1 MNANRTKILST
12 AALIAILFIQIFWM
26 WNTYNINARQL
37 GKECDE
43 ILEEAIALELDKT
56 NRCDSFFE
64 SGDTVANSNIYNSTL
79 SLYDAIY
86 KKSHQDANI
95 DTLTI
100 IADSIIKAKK
110 SPFRIAINKVNMKTG
125 KVMEGKNIN
134 SNIFPFLEEVKT
146 NILPVRLDN
155 SVGFQMTITNGSIYI
170 FSHNWVLLLISIL
183 ISIVI
188 ILSIIDQINYINEQ
202 ERVRLLREDFS
213 YAMVHDMK
221 SPLTSI
227 IMGTRYLHSGVLEKK
242 PEIKEKYFAIVED
255 EAQHL
260 LALINRLL
268 TISKLEHG
276 KLTIRKTEVDL
287 EEMIADVADKYEAK
301 SSKPIHIT
309 TDIACSTALAD
320 EEYLKEAISN
330 MVDNATKYSKDE
342 INIKIST
349 SEDDH
354 HIYIKVYDEGIGI
367 AKSELKTIFNRYE
380 RAAEHEKNPQ
390 KTRGGFGIGLNYVL
404 QVIQAHGGKISVKS
418 EKGKY
423 SEFTISLPKYLTI
436 KTLAQM
442 AL

>member
-12 AALIAILFIQIFWM
+12 AALIAILLIQMFWM
-26 WNTYNINARQL
+26 WNTYNINARKL

-125 KVMEGKNIN
+125 KVIEGKNIN

-146 NILPVRLDN
+146 NILPVRLDY

-170 FSHNWVLLLISIL
+170 IRHNWVLLLISIL

-188 ILSIIDQINYINEQ
+188 ILSLIDQINYIDEQ

-227 IMGTRYLHSGVLEKK
+227 IMGTKYLHSGVLEKK
-242 PEIKEKYFAIVED
+242 PEIKEKYFCIVED

-276 KLTIRKTEVDL
+276 KLHIQKAEVNL
-287 EEMIADVADKYEAK
+287 ETMIDDVADKYKAK
-301 SSKPIHIT
+301 SAKPIHIT
-309 TDIACSTALAD
+309 THIRATTALAD

-330 MVDNATKYSKDE
+330 LVDNATKYSKEE
-342 INIKIST
+342 INIQIST
-349 SEDDH
+349 LENDKNV
-354 HIYIKVYDEGIGI
+354 YINVFDEGIGI
-367 AKSELKTIFNRYE
+367 AKSELKTIFNRFE
-380 RAAEHEKNPQ
+380 RAAEHERDAR

-404 QVIQAHGGKISVKS
+404 QVINAHGGRISVKS
-418 EKGKY
+418 EKDKW
-423 SEFTISLPKYLTI
+423 SEFTISLPKY
-436 KTLAQM
+436 
-442 AL
+442 

>member
-12 AALIAILFIQIFWM
+12 AALIAILLIQMFWM
-26 WNTYNINARQL
+26 WNTYNINARKL

-43 ILEEAIALELDKT
+43 ILEKAIALELDKT

-64 SGDTVANSNIYNSTL
+64 SGDTVAYSNIYNSTL

-100 IADSIIKAKK
+100 IADSIIKAEKL
-110 SPFRIAINKVNMKTG
+110 PFRIDINKVNMKTG
-125 KVMEGKNIN
+125 KVIEGKNIN

-146 NILPVRLDN
+146 NILPVRLDY

-170 FSHNWVLLLISIL
+170 IRHNWVLLLISIL

-188 ILSIIDQINYINEQ
+188 ILSLIDQINYIDEQ

-227 IMGTRYLHSGVLEKK
+227 IMGTKYLHSGVLEKK
-242 PEIKEKYFAIVED
+242 PEMKEKYFCIVED

-276 KLTIRKTEVDL
+276 KLHIQKAEVNL
-287 EEMIADVADKYEAK
+287 ETMIDDVADKYKAK
-301 SSKPIHIT
+301 SAKPIHIT
-309 TDIACSTALAD
+309 THIRTTTALAD

-330 MVDNATKYSKDE
+330 LVDNATKYSKEE
-342 INIKIST
+342 INIQIST
-349 SEDDH
+349 LENDKNV
-354 HIYIKVYDEGIGI
+354 YIKVFDEGIGI
-367 AKSELKTIFNRYE
+367 AKSELKTIFNRFE
-380 RAAEHEKNPQ
+380 RAAEHERDAR

-404 QVIQAHGGKISVKS
+404 QVINAHGGKISVKS
-418 EKGKY
+418 EKDKW
-423 SEFTISLPKYLTI
+423 SEFTISLPKY
-436 KTLAQM
+436 
-442 AL
+442 

>member
-12 AALIAILFIQIFWM
+12 AALIAILLIQMFWM

-37 GKECDE
+37 GKEYDK

-125 KVMEGKNIN
+125 KVIEGKNIN

-146 NILPVRLDN
+146 NILPVRLDY

-170 FSHNWVLLLISIL
+170 IRHNWVLLLISIL

-188 ILSIIDQINYINEQ
+188 ILSLIDQINYIDEQ

-227 IMGTRYLHSGVLEKK
+227 IMGTKYLHSGVLEKK
-242 PEIKEKYFAIVED
+242 PEMKEKYFCIVED

-276 KLTIRKTEVDL
+276 KLHIQKAEVNL
-287 EEMIADVADKYEAK
+287 ETMIDDVADKYKAK
-301 SSKPIHIT
+301 SAKPIHIT
-309 TDIACSTALAD
+309 TRFGATTALAD

-330 MVDNATKYSKDE
+330 LVDNATKYSKEE
-342 INIKIST
+342 INIQIST
-349 SEDDH
+349 LENDKNV
-354 HIYIKVYDEGIGI
+354 YIKVFDEGIGI
-367 AKSELKTIFNRYE
+367 AKSELKTIFNRFE
-380 RAAEHEKNPQ
+380 RATEHERDAR

-404 QVIQAHGGKISVKS
+404 QVINAHGGRISVKS
-418 EKGKY
+418 EKDKW
-423 SEFTISLPKYLTI
+423 SEFTISLPKY
-436 KTLAQM
+436 
-442 AL
+442 

>member
-12 AALIAILFIQIFWM
+12 AALIAILLIQMFWM

-37 GKECDE
+37 GKEYDE
-43 ILEEAIALELDKT
+43 ILKKTIALELDKT

-64 SGDTVANSNIYNSTL
+64 SGDTVAYSNIYNSTL

-100 IADSIIKAKK
+100 IADSIIKAEKLT
-110 SPFRIAINKVNMKTG
+110 FRIAINKVNMKTG
-125 KVMEGKNIN
+125 KVIEGKNIN

-146 NILPVRLDN
+146 NILPVRLDY

-170 FSHNWVLLLISIL
+170 IRHNWVLLLISIL

-188 ILSIIDQINYINEQ
+188 ILSLIDQINYIDEQ

-227 IMGTRYLHSGVLEKK
+227 IMGTKYLHSGVLEKK
-242 PEIKEKYFAIVED
+242 PEIKEKYFCIVED

-276 KLTIRKTEVDL
+276 KLHIQKAEVNL
-287 EEMIADVADKYEAK
+287 ETMIEDVVDKYKAK
-301 SSKPIHIT
+301 SAKPIHIT
-309 TDIACSTALAD
+309 THIRATTALAD

-330 MVDNATKYSKDE
+330 LVDNATKYSKEE
-342 INIKIST
+342 INIQIST
-349 SEDDH
+349 LENDKNV
-354 HIYIKVYDEGIGI
+354 YIKVFDEGIGI
-367 AKSELKTIFNRYE
+367 AKSELKTIFNRFE
-380 RAAEHEKNPQ
+380 RAAEHERDAR

-404 QVIQAHGGKISVKS
+404 QVINAHGGRISVKS
-418 EKGKY
+418 EKDKW
-423 SEFTISLPKYLTI
+423 SEFTISLPKY
-436 KTLAQM
+436 
-442 AL
+442 

>member
-12 AALIAILFIQIFWM
+12 AALIAILLIQMFWM

-37 GKECDE
+37 GKEYDE
-43 ILEEAIALELDKT
+43 ILKKTIALELDKT

-64 SGDTVANSNIYNSTL
+64 SGDTVAYSNIYNSTL

-100 IADSIIKAKK
+100 IADSIIKAEKL
-110 SPFRIAINKVNMKTG
+110 PFRIDINKVNMKTG
-125 KVMEGKNIN
+125 KVIEGKNIN

-146 NILPVRLDN
+146 NILPVRLDY

-170 FSHNWVLLLISIL
+170 IRHNWVLLLISIL

-188 ILSIIDQINYINEQ
+188 ILSLIDQINYIDEQ

-227 IMGTRYLHSGVLEKK
+227 IMGTKYLHSGVLEKK
-242 PEIKEKYFAIVED
+242 PEIKEKYFCIVED

-276 KLTIRKTEVDL
+276 KLHIQKAEVNL
-287 EEMIADVADKYEAK
+287 ETMIDDVADKYKAK
-301 SSKPIHIT
+301 SAKPIHIT
-309 TDIACSTALAD
+309 THIRATTALAD

-330 MVDNATKYSKDE
+330 LVDNATKYSKEE
-342 INIKIST
+342 INIQIST
-349 SEDDH
+349 LENDKNV
-354 HIYIKVYDEGIGI
+354 YIKVFDEGIGI
-367 AKSELKTIFNRYE
+367 AKSELKTIFNRFE
-380 RAAEHEKNPQ
+380 RAAEHERDAR

-404 QVIQAHGGKISVKS
+404 QVINAHGGKISVKS
-418 EKGKY
+418 EKDKW
-423 SEFTISLPKYLTI
+423 SEFTISLPKY
-436 KTLAQM
+436 
-442 AL
+442 

>member
-12 AALIAILFIQIFWM
+12 AALIAILLIQMFWM

-37 GKECDE
+37 GKEYDE
-43 ILEEAIALELDKT
+43 ILKKTIALELDKT

-64 SGDTVANSNIYNSTL
+64 SGDTVAYSNIYNSTL

-100 IADSIIKAKK
+100 IADSIIKAEKL
-110 SPFRIAINKVNMKTG
+110 PFRIDINKVNMKTG
-125 KVMEGKNIN
+125 KVIEGKNIN

-146 NILPVRLDN
+146 NILPVRLDY

-170 FSHNWVLLLISIL
+170 IRHNWVLLLISIL

-188 ILSIIDQINYINEQ
+188 ILSLIDQINYIDEQ

-227 IMGTRYLHSGVLEKK
+227 IMGTKYLHSGVLEKK
-242 PEIKEKYFAIVED
+242 PEMKEKYFCIVED

-276 KLTIRKTEVDL
+276 KLHIQKAEVNL
-287 EEMIADVADKYEAK
+287 ETMIEDVVDKYKAK
-301 SSKPIHIT
+301 SAKPIHIIT
-309 TDIACSTALAD
+309 RFGATSALAD

-330 MVDNATKYSKDE
+330 LVDNATKYSKEE
-342 INIKIST
+342 INIEIST
-349 SEDDH
+349 LEDDSNV
-354 HIYIKVYDEGIGI
+354 YIKVFDEGIGI
-367 AKSELKTIFNRYE
+367 AKSELKTIFNRFE
-380 RAAEHEKNPQ
+380 RAAEHEKDAR

-404 QVIQAHGGKISVKS
+404 QVINAHGGKISVKS
-418 EKGKY
+418 EKDKW
-423 SEFTISLPKYLTI
+423 SEFTISLPK
-436 KTLAQM
+436 
-442 AL
+442 

>member
-1 MNANRTKILST
+1 MKINRAKILST
-12 AALIAILFIQIFWM
+12 TALIAVLVMQLFWM
-26 WNTYNINARQL
+26 WNTFEMTVHQMGYASIWGLTPNAR
-37 GKECDE
+37 
-43 ILEEAIALELDKT
+43 IEALLSAFMQS
-56 NRCDSFFE
+56 RF
-64 SGDTVANSNIYNSTL
+64 TVFT
-79 SLYDAIY
+79 
-86 KKSHQDANI
+86 
-95 DTLTI
+95 
-100 IADSIIKAKK
+100 
-110 SPFRIAINKVNMKTG
+110 
-125 KVMEGKNIN
+125 
-134 SNIFPFLEEVKT
+134 
-146 NILPVRLDN
+146 
-155 SVGFQMTITNGSIYI
+155 
-170 FSHNWVLLLISIL
+170 SIL
-183 ISIVI
+183 TTIVI
-188 ILSIIDQINYINEQ
+188 ILSIIDQINYIDEQ
-202 ERVRLLREDFS
+202 ERIRLLREDFS

-418 EKGKY
+418 ERAN
-423 SEFTISLPKYLTI
+423 TPSLPSRCRST
-436 KTLAQM
+436 
-442 AL
+442 

>member
-1 MNANRTKILST
+1 MKINRAKILST
-12 AALIAILFIQIFWM
+12 TALIAVLVMQLFWM
-26 WNTYNINARQL
+26 WNTFEMTVHQMGYASIWGLTPNAR
-37 GKECDE
+37 
-43 ILEEAIALELDKT
+43 IEALLSAFMQS
-56 NRCDSFFE
+56 RF
-64 SGDTVANSNIYNSTL
+64 TVFT
-79 SLYDAIY
+79 
-86 KKSHQDANI
+86 
-95 DTLTI
+95 
-100 IADSIIKAKK
+100 
-110 SPFRIAINKVNMKTG
+110 
-125 KVMEGKNIN
+125 
-134 SNIFPFLEEVKT
+134 
-146 NILPVRLDN
+146 
-155 SVGFQMTITNGSIYI
+155 
-170 FSHNWVLLLISIL
+170 SIL
-183 ISIVI
+183 TTIVI
-188 ILSIIDQINYINEQ
+188 ILSIIDQINYIDEQ
-202 ERVRLLREDFS
+202 ERIRLLREDFS

-268 TISKLEHG
+268 AISKLEHG

>member
-12 AALIAILFIQIFWM
+12 AALIAILLIQMFWM

-37 GKECDE
+37 GKEYDE
-43 ILEEAIALELDKT
+43 ILKKTIALELDKT

-64 SGDTVANSNIYNSTL
+64 SGDTVAYSNIYNSTL

-100 IADSIIKAKK
+100 IADSIIKAEKL
-110 SPFRIAINKVNMKTG
+110 PFRIDINKVNMKTG
-125 KVMEGKNIN
+125 KVIEGKNIN

-146 NILPVRLDN
+146 NILPVRLDY

-170 FSHNWVLLLISIL
+170 IRHNWVLLLISIL

-188 ILSIIDQINYINEQ
+188 ILSLIDQINYIDEQ

-227 IMGTRYLHSGVLEKK
+227 IMGTKYLHSGVLEKK
-242 PEIKEKYFAIVED
+242 PEMKEKYFCIVED

-276 KLTIRKTEVDL
+276 KLHIQKAEVNL
-287 EEMIADVADKYEAK
+287 ETMIDDVADKYKAK
-301 SSKPIHIT
+301 SAKPIHIT
-309 TDIACSTALAD
+309 THIGATTALAD

-330 MVDNATKYSKDE
+330 LVDNATKYSKEE
-342 INIKIST
+342 INIQIST
-349 SEDDH
+349 LENDKNV
-354 HIYIKVYDEGIGI
+354 YIKVFDEGIGI
-367 AKSELKTIFNRYE
+367 AKSELKTIFNRFE
-380 RAAEHEKNPQ
+380 RAAEHERDAR

-404 QVIQAHGGKISVKS
+404 QVINAHGGKISVKS
-418 EKGKY
+418 EKDKW
-423 SEFTISLPKYLTI
+423 SEFTISLPKY
-436 KTLAQM
+436 
-442 AL
+442 

>member
-1 MNANRTKILST
+1 MKTIRTKVLSII
-12 AALIAILFIQIFWM
+12 ALIAVLFMLLFWM
-26 WNTYNINARQL
+26 LNT
-37 GKECDE
+37 
-43 ILEEAIALELDKT
+43 
-56 NRCDSFFE
+56 FE
-64 SGDTVANSNIYNSTL
+64 MTVHQMGYDDIWTL
-79 SLYDAIY
+79 SP
-86 KKSHQDANI
+86 NV
-95 DTLTI
+95 
-100 IADSIIKAKK
+100 
-110 SPFRIAINKVNMKTG
+110 RIEA
-125 KVMEGKNIN
+125 
-134 SNIFPFLEEVKT
+134 
-146 NILPVRLDN
+146 
-155 SVGFQMTITNGSIYI
+155 
-170 FSHNWVLLLISIL
+170 LLIAFEQSKITLFSSIL
-183 ISIVI
+183 TTMVIV
-188 ILSIIDQINYINEQ
+188 LSIIDQINYIDEQ
-202 ERVRLLREDFS
+202 ERVKLLREDFS

-242 PEIKEKYFAIVED
+242 PDIKEKYFTIVED

-276 KLTIRKTEVDL
+276 KLTIHKAEVDL
-287 EEMIADVADKYEAK
+287 ASMIADVTDKYEAK

-309 TDIACSTALAD
+309 THIACSTILAD

-342 INIKIST
+342 INIQIST
-349 SEDDH
+349 FEDEK

-380 RAAEHEKNPQ
+380 RATEHEKNPK

-423 SEFTISLPKYLTI
+423 SEFTISLPK
-436 KTLAQM
+436 
-442 AL
+442 

>member
-12 AALIAILFIQIFWM
+12 AALIAILLIQMFWM
-26 WNTYNINARQL
+26 WNTYNINARKL

-64 SGDTVANSNIYNSTL
+64 SGDTVAYSNIYNSTL

-125 KVMEGKNIN
+125 KVIEGKNIN

-146 NILPVRLDN
+146 NILPVRLDY

-170 FSHNWVLLLISIL
+170 IRHNWVLLLISIL

-188 ILSIIDQINYINEQ
+188 ILSLIDQINYIDEQ

-227 IMGTRYLHSGVLEKK
+227 IMGTKYLHSGVLEKK
-242 PEIKEKYFAIVED
+242 PEMKEKYFCIVED

-276 KLTIRKTEVDL
+276 KLHIQKAEVNL
-287 EEMIADVADKYEAK
+287 ETMIEDVVDKYKAK
-301 SSKPIHIT
+301 SAKPIHIT
-309 TDIACSTALAD
+309 TRFGATTALAD

-330 MVDNATKYSKDE
+330 LVDNATKYSKEE
-342 INIKIST
+342 INIQIST
-349 SEDDH
+349 LENDKNV
-354 HIYIKVYDEGIGI
+354 YIKVFDEGIGI
-367 AKSELKTIFNRYE
+367 AKSELKNIFNRFE
-380 RAAEHEKNPQ
+380 RAAEHERDAR

-404 QVIQAHGGKISVKS
+404 QVINAHGGRISVKS
-418 EKGKY
+418 EKDKW
-423 SEFTISLPKYLTI
+423 SEFTISLPKY
-436 KTLAQM
+436 
-442 AL
+442 

>member
-12 AALIAILFIQIFWM
+12 AALIAILLIQMFWM

-37 GKECDE
+37 GKEYDE
-43 ILEEAIALELDKT
+43 ILKKTIALELDKT

-100 IADSIIKAKK
+100 IADSIIKAEKL
-110 SPFRIAINKVNMKTG
+110 PFRIDINKVNMKTG
-125 KVMEGKNIN
+125 KVIEGKNIN

-146 NILPVRLDN
+146 NILPVRLDY

-170 FSHNWVLLLISIL
+170 IRHNWVLLLISIL

-188 ILSIIDQINYINEQ
+188 ILSLIDQINYIDEQ

-227 IMGTRYLHSGVLEKK
+227 IMGTKYLHSGVLEKK
-242 PEIKEKYFAIVED
+242 PEMKEKYFCIVED

-276 KLTIRKTEVDL
+276 KLSIQKAEIDL
-287 EEMIADVADKYEAK
+287 EAMIEDVVDKYKAK
-301 SSKPIHIT
+301 SAKPIHIT
-309 TDIACSTALAD
+309 TLFGATSALAD

-330 MVDNATKYSKDE
+330 IVDNATKYSKEE
-342 INIKIST
+342 INIQIST
-349 SEDDH
+349 SENDRNV
-354 HIYIKVYDEGIGI
+354 YIKIYDEGIGI
-367 AKSELKTIFNRYE
+367 ARSEMKTIFNRFE
-380 RAAEHEKNPQ
+380 RAAEHERDAR

-404 QVIQAHGGKISVKS
+404 QVINAHDGKVSVKS
-418 EKGKY
+418 EKGKW
-423 SEFTISLPKYLTI
+423 SEFTISLPK
-436 KTLAQM
+436 
-442 AL
+442 

>member
-12 AALIAILFIQIFWM
+12 AALIAILLIQMFWM

-37 GKECDE
+37 GKEYDE
-43 ILEEAIALELDKT
+43 ILKKTIALELDKT

-64 SGDTVANSNIYNSTL
+64 SGDTVAYSNIYNSTL

-100 IADSIIKAKK
+100 IADSIIKAEKL
-110 SPFRIAINKVNMKTG
+110 PFRIDINKVNMKTG
-125 KVMEGKNIN
+125 QVIEGKNIN

-146 NILPVRLDN
+146 NILPVRLDH

-170 FSHNWVLLLISIL
+170 IRHNWVLLLISIL

-188 ILSIIDQINYINEQ
+188 ILSLIDQINYIDEQ

-213 YAMVHDMK
+213 YALVHDMK

-227 IMGTRYLHSGVLEKK
+227 IMGTRYLHSGVLDKK
-242 PEIKEKYFAIVED
+242 PEMKEKYFDIVED

-260 LALINRLL
+260 LSLINRLL

-276 KLTIRKTEVDL
+276 KLTIRKTEVEL
-287 EEMIADVADKYEAK
+287 EPMIDDVVDKYEAK

-309 TDIACSTALAD
+309 TQIDCATALAD

-342 INIKIST
+342 IRIKIST
-349 SEDDH
+349 LEDDH
-354 HIYIKVYDEGIGI
+354 QVYIKVYDEGIGI

-404 QVIQAHGGKISVKS
+404 QVINAHGGKINVKS

-423 SEFTISLPKYLTI
+423 SEFTISLPK
-436 KTLAQM
+436 
-442 AL
+442 

>member
-1 MNANRTKILST
+1 MKINRAKILST
-12 AALIAILFIQIFWM
+12 TALIAVLVMQLFWM
-26 WNTYNINARQL
+26 WNTFEMTVHQMGYASIWGLTPNAR
-37 GKECDE
+37 
-43 ILEEAIALELDKT
+43 IEALLSAFMQS
-56 NRCDSFFE
+56 RF
-64 SGDTVANSNIYNSTL
+64 TVFT
-79 SLYDAIY
+79 
-86 KKSHQDANI
+86 
-95 DTLTI
+95 
-100 IADSIIKAKK
+100 
-110 SPFRIAINKVNMKTG
+110 
-125 KVMEGKNIN
+125 
-134 SNIFPFLEEVKT
+134 
-146 NILPVRLDN
+146 
-155 SVGFQMTITNGSIYI
+155 
-170 FSHNWVLLLISIL
+170 SIL
-183 ISIVI
+183 TTIVI
-188 ILSIIDQINYINEQ
+188 ILSIIDQINYIDEQ
-202 ERVRLLREDFS
+202 ERIRLLREDFS

-423 SEFTISLPKYLTI
+423 SEFTISLPKYLSI

>member
-12 AALIAILFIQIFWM
+12 AALIAILLIQMFWM
-26 WNTYNINARQL
+26 WNTYNINARKL

-125 KVMEGKNIN
+125 KVIEGKNIN

-146 NILPVRLDN
+146 NILPVRLDY

-170 FSHNWVLLLISIL
+170 IRHNWVLLLISIL

-188 ILSIIDQINYINEQ
+188 ILSLIDQINYIDEQ

-227 IMGTRYLHSGVLEKK
+227 IMGTKYLHSGVLEKK
-242 PEIKEKYFAIVED
+242 PEMKEKYFCIVED

-276 KLTIRKTEVDL
+276 KLHIQKAEVNL
-287 EEMIADVADKYEAK
+287 ETMIEDVVDKYKAK
-301 SSKPIHIT
+301 SAKPIHIIT
-309 TDIACSTALAD
+309 RFGATSALAD

-330 MVDNATKYSKDE
+330 LVDNATKYSKEE
-342 INIKIST
+342 INIEIST
-349 SEDDH
+349 LEDNRNV
-354 HIYIKVYDEGIGI
+354 YIKVFDEGIGI
-367 AKSELKTIFNRYE
+367 AKSELKTIFNRFE
-380 RAAEHEKNPQ
+380 RAAEHEKDAR

-404 QVIQAHGGKISVKS
+404 QVINAHSGKISVKS
-418 EKGKY
+418 EKDKW
-423 SEFTISLPKYLTI
+423 SEFTISLPK
-436 KTLAQM
+436 
-442 AL
+442 

>member
-12 AALIAILFIQIFWM
+12 TALIAILFIQIFWM

-43 ILEEAIALELDKT
+43 ILEKAIALELDKT

-64 SGDTVANSNIYNSTL
+64 SGDTIASSNIYNPTL

-86 KKSHQDANI
+86 KKSHQDANTDI
-95 DTLTI
+95 LTN
-100 IADSIIKAKK
+100 IADSIFKAEKL
-110 SPFRIAINKVNMKTG
+110 PFRAAINKVNMKTG

-146 NILPVRLDN
+146 NIQPVRLDN

-188 ILSIIDQINYINEQ
+188 ILSLIDQINYIDEQ

-227 IMGTRYLHSGVLEKK
+227 IMGTKYLHSGVLEKK
-242 PEIKEKYFAIVED
+242 PEMKEKYFCIVED

-276 KLTIRKTEVDL
+276 KLHIQKAEVNL
-287 EEMIADVADKYEAK
+287 ETMIEDVVDKYKAK
-301 SSKPIHIT
+301 SAKPIHIT
-309 TDIACSTALAD
+309 TRFGTTSALAD

-330 MVDNATKYSKDE
+330 LVDNATKYSKEE
-342 INIKIST
+342 INIQIST
-349 SEDDH
+349 LENDKNV
-354 HIYIKVYDEGIGI
+354 YIKVFDEGIGI
-367 AKSELKTIFNRYE
+367 AKSELKNIFNRFE
-380 RAAEHEKNPQ
+380 RAAEHERDAR

-404 QVIQAHGGKISVKS
+404 QVINAHGGRISVKS
-418 EKGKY
+418 EKDKW
-423 SEFTISLPKYLTI
+423 SEFTISLPKY
-436 KTLAQM
+436 
-442 AL
+442 

>member
-12 AALIAILFIQIFWM
+12 AALIAILLIQMFWM

-37 GKECDE
+37 GKEYDE
-43 ILEEAIALELDKT
+43 ILKKTIALELDKT

-64 SGDTVANSNIYNSTL
+64 SGDTVAYSNIYNSTL

-100 IADSIIKAKK
+100 IADSIIKAEKL
-110 SPFRIAINKVNMKTG
+110 PFRIDINKVNMKTG
-125 KVMEGKNIN
+125 KVIEGKNIN

-146 NILPVRLDN
+146 NILPVRLDY

-170 FSHNWVLLLISIL
+170 IRHNWVLLLISIL

-188 ILSIIDQINYINEQ
+188 ILSLIDQINYIDEQ

-227 IMGTRYLHSGVLEKK
+227 IMGTKYLHSGVLEKK
-242 PEIKEKYFAIVED
+242 PEIKEKYFCIVED

-276 KLTIRKTEVDL
+276 KLHIQKAEVNL
-287 EEMIADVADKYEAK
+287 ETMIEDVVDKYKAK
-301 SSKPIHIT
+301 SAKPIHIIT
-309 TDIACSTALAD
+309 RFGATSALAD

-330 MVDNATKYSKDE
+330 LVDNATKYSKEE
-342 INIKIST
+342 INIEIST
-349 SEDDH
+349 LEDDRNV
-354 HIYIKVYDEGIGI
+354 YIKVFDEGIGI
-367 AKSELKTIFNRYE
+367 AKSELKTIFNRFE
-380 RAAEHEKNPQ
+380 RAAEHEKDAR

-404 QVIQAHGGKISVKS
+404 QVINAHSGKISVKS
-418 EKGKY
+418 EKDKW
-423 SEFTISLPKYLTI
+423 SEFTISLPK
-436 KTLAQM
+436 
-442 AL
+442 

>member
-12 AALIAILFIQIFWM
+12 TALIAILFIQIFWM

-37 GKECDE
+37 GKEYDE
-43 ILEEAIALELDKT
+43 ILKKTIALELDKT

-64 SGDTVANSNIYNSTL
+64 SGDTVAYSNIYNSTL

-100 IADSIIKAKK
+100 IADSIIKAEKL
-110 SPFRIAINKVNMKTG
+110 PFRIDINKVNMKTG
-125 KVMEGKNIN
+125 KVIKGKNIN
-134 SNIFPFLEEVKT
+134 SNIFPFLEKVKT
-146 NILPVRLDN
+146 NIQPVRLDN

-188 ILSIIDQINYINEQ
+188 ILSLIDQINYIDEQ

-227 IMGTRYLHSGVLEKK
+227 IMGTKYLHSGVLEKK
-242 PEIKEKYFAIVED
+242 PEMKEKYFCIVED

-276 KLTIRKTEVDL
+276 KLSIQKAEIDL
-287 EEMIADVADKYEAK
+287 EAMIEDVVDKYKAK
-301 SSKPIHIT
+301 SAKPIHIT
-309 TDIACSTALAD
+309 THIRTTTALAD

-330 MVDNATKYSKDE
+330 LVDNATKYSKEE
-342 INIKIST
+342 INIQIST
-349 SEDDH
+349 LENDKNV
-354 HIYIKVYDEGIGI
+354 YIKVFDEGIGI
-367 AKSELKTIFNRYE
+367 AKSELKTIFNRFE
-380 RAAEHEKNPQ
+380 RAAEHERDAR

-404 QVIQAHGGKISVKS
+404 QVINAHGGKISVKS
-418 EKGKY
+418 EKDKW
-423 SEFTISLPKYLTI
+423 SEFTISLPKY
-436 KTLAQM
+436 
-442 AL
+442 

>member
-1 MNANRTKILST
+1 MKINRAKILST
-12 AALIAILFIQIFWM
+12 TALIAVLVMQLFWM
-26 WNTYNINARQL
+26 WNTFEMTVHQMGYASIWGLTPNAR
-37 GKECDE
+37 
-43 ILEEAIALELDKT
+43 IEALLSAFMQS
-56 NRCDSFFE
+56 RF
-64 SGDTVANSNIYNSTL
+64 TVFT
-79 SLYDAIY
+79 
-86 KKSHQDANI
+86 
-95 DTLTI
+95 
-100 IADSIIKAKK
+100 
-110 SPFRIAINKVNMKTG
+110 
-125 KVMEGKNIN
+125 
-134 SNIFPFLEEVKT
+134 
-146 NILPVRLDN
+146 
-155 SVGFQMTITNGSIYI
+155 
-170 FSHNWVLLLISIL
+170 SIL
-183 ISIVI
+183 TTIVI
-188 ILSIIDQINYINEQ
+188 ILSIIDQINYIDEQ
-202 ERVRLLREDFS
+202 ERIRLLREDFS

-367 AKSELKTIFNRYE
+367 AKSEQKTIFNRYE

>member
-12 AALIAILFIQIFWM
+12 AALIAILLIQMFWM

-37 GKECDE
+37 GKEYDE
-43 ILEEAIALELDKT
+43 ILKKTIALELDKT

-64 SGDTVANSNIYNSTL
+64 SGDIVAYSNIYNSTL

-100 IADSIIKAKK
+100 IADSIIKAEKL
-110 SPFRIAINKVNMKTG
+110 PFRIDINKVNMKTG
-125 KVMEGKNIN
+125 KVIEGKNIN

-146 NILPVRLDN
+146 NILPVRLDY

-170 FSHNWVLLLISIL
+170 IRHNWVLLLISIL

-188 ILSIIDQINYINEQ
+188 ILSLIDQINYIDEQ

-227 IMGTRYLHSGVLEKK
+227 IMGTKYLHSGVLEKK
-242 PEIKEKYFAIVED
+242 PEIKEKYFCIVED

-276 KLTIRKTEVDL
+276 KLHIQKAEVNL
-287 EEMIADVADKYEAK
+287 ETMIDDVADKYKAK
-301 SSKPIHIT
+301 SAKPIHIT
-309 TDIACSTALAD
+309 THIGATTALAD

-330 MVDNATKYSKDE
+330 LVDNATKYSKEE
-342 INIKIST
+342 INIQIST
-349 SEDDH
+349 LENDKNV
-354 HIYIKVYDEGIGI
+354 YIKVFDEGIGI
-367 AKSELKTIFNRYE
+367 AKSELKTIFNRFE
-380 RAAEHEKNPQ
+380 RAAEHERDAR

-404 QVIQAHGGKISVKS
+404 QVINAHGGRISVKS
-418 EKGKY
+418 EKDKW
-423 SEFTISLPKYLTI
+423 SEFTISLPKY
-436 KTLAQM
+436 
-442 AL
+442 

>member
-12 AALIAILFIQIFWM
+12 AALIAILLIQMFWM

-37 GKECDE
+37 GKEYDE
-43 ILEEAIALELDKT
+43 ILKKTIALELDKT

-64 SGDTVANSNIYNSTL
+64 SGDTVAYSNIYNSTL

-100 IADSIIKAKK
+100 IADSIIKAEKL
-110 SPFRIAINKVNMKTG
+110 PFRIDINKVNMKTG
-125 KVMEGKNIN
+125 KVIEGKNIN

-146 NILPVRLDN
+146 NILPVRLDY
-155 SVGFQMTITNGSIYI
+155 SIGFQMTITNGSIYI
-170 FSHNWVLLLISIL
+170 IRHNWVLLLISIL

-188 ILSIIDQINYINEQ
+188 ILSLIDQINYIDEQ

-227 IMGTRYLHSGVLEKK
+227 IMGTKYLHSGVLEKK
-242 PEIKEKYFAIVED
+242 PEIKEKYFCIVED

-276 KLTIRKTEVDL
+276 KLHIQKAEVNL
-287 EEMIADVADKYEAK
+287 ETMIDDVADKYKAK
-301 SSKPIHIT
+301 SAKPIHIT
-309 TDIACSTALAD
+309 THIRTTTALAD

-330 MVDNATKYSKDE
+330 LVDNATKYSKEE
-342 INIKIST
+342 INIQIST
-349 SEDDH
+349 LENDKNV
-354 HIYIKVYDEGIGI
+354 YIKVFDEGIGI
-367 AKSELKTIFNRYE
+367 AKSELKTIFNRFE
-380 RAAEHEKNPQ
+380 RAAEHERDAR

-404 QVIQAHGGKISVKS
+404 QVINAHNGKINVKS
-418 EKGKY
+418 EKDKW
-423 SEFTISLPKYLTI
+423 SEFTISLPK
-436 KTLAQM
+436 
-442 AL
+442 

>member
-12 AALIAILFIQIFWM
+12 AALIAILLIQMFWM

-37 GKECDE
+37 GKEYDE
-43 ILEEAIALELDKT
+43 ILKKTIALELDKT

-64 SGDTVANSNIYNSTL
+64 SGDTVAYSNIYNSTL

-100 IADSIIKAKK
+100 IADSIIKAEKL
-110 SPFRIAINKVNMKTG
+110 PFRIDINKVNIKTG
-125 KVMEGKNIN
+125 KVIEGKNIN

-146 NILPVRLDN
+146 NILPVRLDY

-170 FSHNWVLLLISIL
+170 IRHNWVLLLISIL

-188 ILSIIDQINYINEQ
+188 ILSLIDQINYIDEQ

-227 IMGTRYLHSGVLEKK
+227 IMGTKYLHSGVLEKK
-242 PEIKEKYFAIVED
+242 PEMKEKYFCIVED

-276 KLTIRKTEVDL
+276 KLHIQKAEVNL
-287 EEMIADVADKYEAK
+287 ETMIDDVADKYKAK
-301 SSKPIHIT
+301 SAKPIHIT
-309 TDIACSTALAD
+309 THIRTTTALAD

-330 MVDNATKYSKDE
+330 LVDNATKYSKEE
-342 INIKIST
+342 INIQIST
-349 SEDDH
+349 LENDKNV
-354 HIYIKVYDEGIGI
+354 YIKVFDEGIGI
-367 AKSELKTIFNRYE
+367 AKSELKTIFNRFE
-380 RAAEHEKNPQ
+380 RAAEHERDAR

-404 QVIQAHGGKISVKS
+404 QVINAHGGRISVKS
-418 EKGKY
+418 EKDKW
-423 SEFTISLPKYLTI
+423 SEFTISLPKY
-436 KTLAQM
+436 
-442 AL
+442 

>member
-12 AALIAILFIQIFWM
+12 AALIAILLIQMFWM

-37 GKECDE
+37 GKEYDK

-64 SGDTVANSNIYNSTL
+64 SGDTVAYSNIYNSTL

-125 KVMEGKNIN
+125 KVIEGKNIN

-146 NILPVRLDN
+146 NILPVRLDY

-170 FSHNWVLLLISIL
+170 IRHNWVLLLISIL

-188 ILSIIDQINYINEQ
+188 ILSLIDQINYIDEQ

-227 IMGTRYLHSGVLEKK
+227 IMGTKYLHSGVLEKK
-242 PEIKEKYFAIVED
+242 PEMKEKYFCIVED

-276 KLTIRKTEVDL
+276 KLHIQKAEVNLETIIE
-287 EEMIADVADKYEAK
+287 DVVDKYKAK
-301 SSKPIHIT
+301 SAKPIHIT
-309 TDIACSTALAD
+309 TRIGATTALAD

-330 MVDNATKYSKDE
+330 LVDNATKYSKEE
-342 INIKIST
+342 INIQIST
-349 SEDDH
+349 LENDKNV
-354 HIYIKVYDEGIGI
+354 YIKVFDEGIGI
-367 AKSELKTIFNRYE
+367 AKSELKTIFNRFE
-380 RAAEHEKNPQ
+380 RAAEHERDAR

-404 QVIQAHGGKISVKS
+404 QVINAHGGRISVKS
-418 EKGKY
+418 EKDKW
-423 SEFTISLPKYLTI
+423 SEFTISLPKY
-436 KTLAQM
+436 
-442 AL
+442 

>member
-12 AALIAILFIQIFWM
+12 TALIAILFIQIFWM

-37 GKECDE
+37 GKECNE
-43 ILEEAIALELDKT
+43 ILEKAIALELDKT

-100 IADSIIKAKK
+100 IADSIIKAEKL
-110 SPFRIAINKVNMKTG
+110 PFRIDINKVNMKTG
-125 KVMEGKNIN
+125 KVIEGKNIN

-146 NILPVRLDN
+146 NILPVRLDY

-170 FSHNWVLLLISIL
+170 IRHNWVLLLISIL

-188 ILSIIDQINYINEQ
+188 ILSLIDQINYIDEQ

-227 IMGTRYLHSGVLEKK
+227 IMGTKYLHSGVLEKK
-242 PEIKEKYFAIVED
+242 PEMKEKYFCIVED

-276 KLTIRKTEVDL
+276 KLHIQKAEVNL
-287 EEMIADVADKYEAK
+287 ETMIEDVVDKYKAK
-301 SSKPIHIT
+301 SAKPIHIT
-309 TDIACSTALAD
+309 TRFGATSALAD

-330 MVDNATKYSKDE
+330 LVDNATKYSKEE
-342 INIKIST
+342 INIEIST
-349 SEDDH
+349 LEDDRNV
-354 HIYIKVYDEGIGI
+354 YIKVFDEGIGI
-367 AKSELKTIFNRYE
+367 AKSELKTIFNRFE
-380 RAAEHEKNPQ
+380 RAAEHERDAR

-404 QVIQAHGGKISVKS
+404 QVINAHGGRISVKS
-418 EKGKY
+418 EKDKW
-423 SEFTISLPKYLTI
+423 SEFTISLPKY
-436 KTLAQM
+436 
-442 AL
+442 

>member
-12 AALIAILFIQIFWM
+12 AALIAILLIQMFWM

-37 GKECDE
+37 GKEYDE

-100 IADSIIKAKK
+100 IADSIIKAEKL
-110 SPFRIAINKVNMKTG
+110 PFRIDINKVNMKTG
-125 KVMEGKNIN
+125 KVIEGKNIN

-146 NILPVRLDN
+146 NILPVRLDY

-170 FSHNWVLLLISIL
+170 IRHNWVLLLISIL

-188 ILSIIDQINYINEQ
+188 ILSLIDQINYIDEQ

-227 IMGTRYLHSGVLEKK
+227 IMGTKYLHSGVLEKK
-242 PEIKEKYFAIVED
+242 PEMKEKYFCIVED

-276 KLTIRKTEVDL
+276 KLHIQKAEVNL
-287 EEMIADVADKYEAK
+287 ETMIEDVVDKYKAK
-301 SSKPIHIT
+301 SAKPIHIT
-309 TDIACSTALAD
+309 THIRATTALAD

-330 MVDNATKYSKDE
+330 LVDNATKYSKEE
-342 INIKIST
+342 INIQIST
-349 SEDDH
+349 LENDKNV
-354 HIYIKVYDEGIGI
+354 YIKVFDEGIGI
-367 AKSELKTIFNRYE
+367 AKSELKTIFNRFE
-380 RAAEHEKNPQ
+380 RAAEHERDAR

-404 QVIQAHGGKISVKS
+404 QVINAHGGRISVKS
-418 EKGKY
+418 EKDKW
-423 SEFTISLPKYLTI
+423 SEFTISLPKY
-436 KTLAQM
+436 
-442 AL
+442 

>member
-12 AALIAILFIQIFWM
+12 AALIAILLIQMFWM
-26 WNTYNINARQL
+26 WNTYNINARKL

-125 KVMEGKNIN
+125 KVIEGKNIN

-146 NILPVRLDN
+146 NILPVRLDY

-170 FSHNWVLLLISIL
+170 IRHNWVLLLISIL

-188 ILSIIDQINYINEQ
+188 ILSLIDQINYIDEQ

-227 IMGTRYLHSGVLEKK
+227 IMGTKYLHSGVLEKK
-242 PEIKEKYFAIVED
+242 PEIKEKYFCIVED

-276 KLTIRKTEVDL
+276 KLHIQKAEVNL
-287 EEMIADVADKYEAK
+287 ETMIEDVVDKYKAK
-301 SSKPIHIT
+301 SAKPIHIT
-309 TDIACSTALAD
+309 TRFGTTSALAD

-330 MVDNATKYSKDE
+330 LVDNATKYSKEE
-342 INIKIST
+342 INIQIST
-349 SEDDH
+349 LENDKN
-354 HIYIKVYDEGIGI
+354 IYINVFDEGIGI
-367 AKSELKTIFNRYE
+367 AKSELKTIFNRFE
-380 RAAEHEKNPQ
+380 RAAEHERDAR

-404 QVIQAHGGKISVKS
+404 QVINAHGGRISVKS
-418 EKGKY
+418 EKDKW
-423 SEFTISLPKYLTI
+423 SEFTISLPKY
-436 KTLAQM
+436 
-442 AL
+442 

>member
-12 AALIAILFIQIFWM
+12 AALIAILLIQMFWM

-37 GKECDE
+37 GKEYDE

-100 IADSIIKAKK
+100 IADSIIKAEKL
-110 SPFRIAINKVNMKTG
+110 PFRIDINKVNMKTG
-125 KVMEGKNIN
+125 KVIEGKNIN
-134 SNIFPFLEEVKT
+134 SYIFPFLEEVKT
-146 NILPVRLDN
+146 NILPVRLDY

-170 FSHNWVLLLISIL
+170 IRHNWVLLLISIL

-188 ILSIIDQINYINEQ
+188 ILSLIDQINYIDEQ

-227 IMGTRYLHSGVLEKK
+227 IMGTKYLHSGVLEKK
-242 PEIKEKYFAIVED
+242 PEMKEKYFCIVED

-276 KLTIRKTEVDL
+276 KLHIQKAEVNL
-287 EEMIADVADKYEAK
+287 ETMIDDVADKYKAK
-301 SSKPIHIT
+301 SAKPIHIT
-309 TDIACSTALAD
+309 THIRTTTALAD

-330 MVDNATKYSKDE
+330 LVDNATKYSKEE
-342 INIKIST
+342 INIQIST
-349 SEDDH
+349 LENDKNV
-354 HIYIKVYDEGIGI
+354 YIKVFDEGIGI
-367 AKSELKTIFNRYE
+367 AKSELKTIFNRFE
-380 RAAEHEKNPQ
+380 RAAEHERDAR

-404 QVIQAHGGKISVKS
+404 QVINAHGGRISVKS
-418 EKGKY
+418 EKDKW
-423 SEFTISLPKYLTI
+423 SEFTISLPKY
-436 KTLAQM
+436 
-442 AL
+442 

>member
-1 MNANRTKILST
+1 MKINRAKILST
-12 AALIAILFIQIFWM
+12 TALIAVLVMQLFWM
-26 WNTYNINARQL
+26 WNTFEMTVHQMGYASIWGLTPNAR
-37 GKECDE
+37 
-43 ILEEAIALELDKT
+43 IEALLSAFMQS
-56 NRCDSFFE
+56 RF
-64 SGDTVANSNIYNSTL
+64 TVFT
-79 SLYDAIY
+79 
-86 KKSHQDANI
+86 
-95 DTLTI
+95 
-100 IADSIIKAKK
+100 
-110 SPFRIAINKVNMKTG
+110 
-125 KVMEGKNIN
+125 
-134 SNIFPFLEEVKT
+134 
-146 NILPVRLDN
+146 
-155 SVGFQMTITNGSIYI
+155 
-170 FSHNWVLLLISIL
+170 SIL
-183 ISIVI
+183 TTIVI
-188 ILSIIDQINYINEQ
+188 ILSIIDQINYIDEQ
-202 ERVRLLREDFS
+202 ERIRLLREDFS

-367 AKSELKTIFNRYE
+367 AKSELKTIFNRFE
-380 RAAEHEKNPQ
+380 RAAEHERDAR

-404 QVIQAHGGKISVKS
+404 QVINAHGGRISVKS
-418 EKGKY
+418 EKDKW
-423 SEFTISLPKYLTI
+423 SEFTISLPKY
-436 KTLAQM
+436 
-442 AL
+442 

>member
-12 AALIAILFIQIFWM
+12 AALIAILLIQMFWM

-37 GKECDE
+37 GKEYDK

-125 KVMEGKNIN
+125 KVIEGKNIN

-146 NILPVRLDN
+146 NILPVRLDY

-170 FSHNWVLLLISIL
+170 IRHNWVLLLISIL

-188 ILSIIDQINYINEQ
+188 ILSLIDQINYIDEQ

-227 IMGTRYLHSGVLEKK
+227 IMGTKYLHSGVLEKK
-242 PEIKEKYFAIVED
+242 PEMKEKYFCIVED

-276 KLTIRKTEVDL
+276 KLHIQKAEVNL
-287 EEMIADVADKYEAK
+287 ETMIEDVVDKYKAK
-301 SSKPIHIT
+301 SAKPIHIT
-309 TDIACSTALAD
+309 TRFGTTSALAD

-330 MVDNATKYSKDE
+330 LLDNATKYSKEE
-342 INIKIST
+342 INIQIST
-349 SEDDH
+349 LENDKNV
-354 HIYIKVYDEGIGI
+354 YIKVFDEGIGI
-367 AKSELKTIFNRYE
+367 AKSELKTIFNRFE
-380 RAAEHEKNPQ
+380 RAAEHERDAR

-404 QVIQAHGGKISVKS
+404 QVINAHGGRISVKS
-418 EKGKY
+418 EKDKW
-423 SEFTISLPKYLTI
+423 SEFTISLPKY
-436 KTLAQM
+436 
-442 AL
+442 

>member
-12 AALIAILFIQIFWM
+12 TALIAILFIQIFWM

-37 GKECDE
+37 GKECNE
-43 ILEEAIALELDKT
+43 ILEKAIALELDKT

-64 SGDTVANSNIYNSTL
+64 SGDTIASSNIYNPTL

-100 IADSIIKAKK
+100 IADSIIKAEKL
-110 SPFRIAINKVNMKTG
+110 PFRIDINKVNMKTG
-125 KVMEGKNIN
+125 KVIEGKNIN

-146 NILPVRLDN
+146 NILPVRLDY

-170 FSHNWVLLLISIL
+170 IRHNWVLLLISIL

-188 ILSIIDQINYINEQ
+188 ILSLIDQINYIDEQ

-227 IMGTRYLHSGVLEKK
+227 IMGTKYLHSGVLEKK
-242 PEIKEKYFAIVED
+242 PEMKEKYFCIVED

-276 KLTIRKTEVDL
+276 KLHIQKAEVNL
-287 EEMIADVADKYEAK
+287 ETMIDDVADKYKAK
-301 SSKPIHIT
+301 SAKPIHIT
-309 TDIACSTALAD
+309 THIRATTALAD

-330 MVDNATKYSKDE
+330 LVDNATKYSKEE
-342 INIKIST
+342 INIQIST
-349 SEDDH
+349 LENDKNV
-354 HIYIKVYDEGIGI
+354 YINVFDEGIGI
-367 AKSELKTIFNRYE
+367 AKSELKNIFNRFE
-380 RAAEHEKNPQ
+380 RAAEHERDAR

-404 QVIQAHGGKISVKS
+404 QVINAHGGRISVKS
-418 EKGKY
+418 EKDKW
-423 SEFTISLPKYLTI
+423 SEFTISLPKY
-436 KTLAQM
+436 
-442 AL
+442 